1 VLHAFATLAGMHKRE
16 LAHRANDGLE
26 VSLLW
31 NPDDGSLA
39 VSVVDTRL
47 GTALELPVGDASP
60 LEVFYHPFAYAAQHG
75 LPLAA

>member
-1 VLHAFATLAGMHKRE
+1 MHERE
-16 LAHRANDGLE
+16 LAHRENDGLE

-31 NPDDGSLA
+31 NRDDGSLT

-60 LEVFYHPFAYAAQHG
+60 LEVFYHPFAYAARRG
-75 LPLAA
+75 FPLAA